1 MSKIIIV
8 TGGAGFIG
16 YNLCKK
22 LSEDKSNFIIS
33 LDNYSTGD
41 VSNHVDGVSYMDIDV
56 SKDRIKSLI
65 EGADVVFHLA
75 ALARIQPSFR
85 IPKEYFY
92 NNVLSTLNLVE
103 ACVEYDI
110 PMIFSGSSSHHS
122 GKYKNPYTFSKEI
135 GEEILVLYSK
145 IFDLRQSTARFYNV
159 YGPRQLETG
168 GYETVIGKWD
178 KARRDNTDIVIYGDG
193 SKERDFTHVF
203 DIVDGLIKIWEKS
216 AYGHTF
222 ELGRGQKFSL
232 KQVAEM
238 YNKPDKVKYED
249 DKPGE
254 AQMTL
259 CDSSLAQEVLGWT
272 PKLNLE
278 DWIKNG

>member
-1 MSKIIIV
+1 MSKRIIV

-22 LSEDKSNFIIS
+22 LSEDKSNTIIS
-33 LDNYSTGD
+33 LDNYSTGKI
-41 VSNHVDGVSYMDIDV
+41 SNHVDGVHYMDVDV
-56 SKDRIKSLI
+56 SKEKIESFI
-65 EGADVVFHLA
+65 EGADVVFHLS
-75 ALARIQPSFR
+75 ALARIQPSFK
-85 IPKEYFY
+85 ISKEYFY
-92 NNVLSTLNLVE
+92 NNVLSTINLAE
-103 ACVEYDI
+103 ICKKYKI
-110 PMIFSGSSSHHS
+110 PIIFAGSSSHHS

-145 IFDLRQSTARFYNV
+145 IFDLNQSTARFYNV
-159 YGPRQLETG
+159 YGPNQLEDG

-203 DIVDGLIKIWEKS
+203 DIVDGLIKIWKKK
-216 AYGHTF
+216 AYGYTF

-232 KQVAEM
+232 KEVAQM
-238 YNKPDKVKYED
+238 YNRPDKVKHEE

-259 CDSSLAQEVLGWT
+259 CDYTLAKEILGWK

-278 DWIKNG
+278 DWINK